1 MQMANLFSLLKST
14 TLKVTYHHWTTP
26 PVLPYL
32 VYLMLNTDNFSA
44 DNKVYNNEANYSI
57 ELYTAI
63 KDLASEKLVEDMLN
77 DNDIFWDKTEIY
89 IKAEKMYQ
97 ITYSI

>member
-1 MQMANLFSLLKST
+1 MQMANLYSLLKGT
-14 TLKVTYHHWTTP
+14 TLEVAYHHWDTSPT
-26 PVLPYL
+26 LPYL

-44 DNKVYNNEANYSI
+44 DNKVYNNQDNYNV

-63 KDLASEKLVEDMLN
+63 KDLASEKLVEDMLDVN
-77 DNDIFWDKTEIY
+77 EIFWDKTEIY
-89 IKAEKMYQ
+89 IDAEKMYQ